1 MNLLKYFAYSKI
13 NFGLQVLN
21 KRLDGF
27 HNINTVFYLIN
38 LYDEMEFSESD
49 TIEIISK
56 PEFNIPTEDNLIYK
70 AGKLFLESN
79 KIKKG
84 FKVEVKKNI
93 PSGGGLG
100 GGSSDAAFTLIA
112 LNRLFDTGLSH
123 NVLVHLASKIGSDCA
138 FFINGHRSAIGKSRG
153 ELLTNISFLLNYKIA
168 IVNPGIHISTPL
180 AYKLLNRD
188 EKPIQELDFKEIL
201 KNNQDN
207 PIYFRDKIFNDFEDV
222 IFPLN
227 PEIENIKNKLYALG
241 AEFAL
246 MSGSGST
253 VFGIFPEEFTYKEL
267 KSHFPDYFCFISE

>member
-38 LYDEMEFSESD
+38 LYDEIEFSESD
-49 TIEIISK
+49 TIEIISE
-56 PEFNIPTEDNLIYK
+56 PEFNIPIEDNLIYK

-79 KIKKG
+79 KISKG
-84 FKVEVKKNI
+84 FKAVIKKKI
-93 PSGGGLG
+93 PTGGGLG

-112 LNRLFDTGLSH
+112 LNRLFNTGLLY
-123 NVLVHLASKIGSDCA
+123 NELIFLASKIGSDCA
-138 FFINGHRSAIGKSRG
+138 FFIYGHRAALGKLKG
-153 ELLTNISFLLNYKIA
+153 EFLSSISFLLNYKIA

-188 EKPIQELDFKEIL
+188 EKTIQEIDFKEIIKNY
-201 KNNQDN
+201 KNNPQ
-207 PIYFRDKIFNDFEDV
+207 YFRDKIFNDFEDV

-227 PEIENIKNKLYALG
+227 PEIENIKNKLYAIG

-253 VFGIFPEEFTYKEL
+253 VFGIFPNEFTYNEL
-267 KSHFPDYFCFISE
+267 KSNFPDYFCFISE